1 MRSDGLRLG
10 AIGPEAAPLYAYIKV
25 HLDAWLIAPLLT
37 VAVLVV
43 ALWRS
48 DFLKGRSDRR
58 AWITF
63 GLLAPAVAV
72 AVAMIDGGPR
82 AVVGPFASRA
92 DLEYWSAAERVGDPM
107 AFIRSYPG
115 VLGTLPMHAQT
126 HPPGGILFFRA
137 VRGVF
142 GPGPWPASVAVIG
155 FGVVNAM
162 IVFGWGLR
170 VGGPG
175 VARRAAALFVVAP
188 GVVLFTATST
198 DAVFAAPLIGAMACF
213 DEALAGSSRRSS
225 VGWGFASGLM
235 LGVAAFL
242 TYSVAVAGLFCVVAA
257 AVGIVR
263 RPGVVVAAGCGS
275 LTGFAAFHAVLWMAT
290 GFDPAATFQAALGH
304 SRRIMAGTAH
314 EEMIRYL
321 HLSVANLAAFVIG
334 GAGLAMMA
342 AAAGRVPAG
351 GSDRARRLAIA
362 AALTVA
368 IASCV
373 PAYTLE
379 VERIWIFVVPLVA
392 IVAAVRLDAADMKRG
407 DVATSVLAVG
417 LAAAQAIVMEIV
429 LVTYW

>member
-1 MRSDGLRLG
+1 
-10 AIGPEAAPLYAYIKV
+10 
-25 HLDAWLIAPLLT
+25 
-37 VAVLVV
+37 
-43 ALWRS
+43 
-48 DFLKGRSDRR
+48 
-58 AWITF
+58 
-63 GLLAPAVAV
+63 
-72 AVAMIDGGPR
+72 
-82 AVVGPFASRA
+82 
-92 DLEYWSAAERVGDPM
+92 
-107 AFIRSYPG
+107 
-115 VLGTLPMHAQT
+115 
-126 HPPGGILFFRA
+126 
-137 VRGVF
+137 
-142 GPGPWPASVAVIG
+142 
-155 FGVVNAM
+155 
-162 IVFGWGLR
+162 
-170 VGGPG
+170 
-175 VARRAAALFVVAP
+175 LFVVAP